1 MVDRIPDKKIV
12 PAKPATSRSTEM
24 VFLRLDSAEPLPSLE
39 PNAAPQLSLELGGE
53 AAFRS
58 GGSIEDDSGT
68 QFDAHCIETA
78 SGKIWVQGDC
88 VLCPCPDC
96 HAPMSVRFWLM
107 ISDCWQCGASVE
119 LTQEQQQAVR
129 QWLEQQ
135 GGSRREKNPLQSSNS
150 MPPSVRPAGRR
161 SANVSAARRPDS
173 SPPVTVR
180 KKLRS
185 EALSRREPVLQRPQ
199 RIKRFQLGPAWVV
212 SLLLHLLVLLLLAL
226 ITFTPREDW
235 ESITLS
241 TFVSTED
248 TEGGDVL
255 EVDMKQERQDDLPRP
270 PLQDLG
276 DQQIQERLAR
286 ADQDARELQVDPTP
300 TVPLPNLSEVRDRMA
315 GEPGSRPIFA
325 ARDPRLRSEMVERE
339 GGTLLTEASVSR
351 GLRWLAENQNR
362 DGSWSLANYPRS
374 DQPDNQGDAA
384 GTALALLPFLGAG
397 QTHEYGIYKE
407 NVAKGLRWLIE
418 RQAVDGDLRAG
429 LSDVRGMYAH
439 GQATIV
445 LVEALAMTGDER
457 FRGPAQ
463 LAVDFIVGAQH
474 DEGGWRYRPG
484 EVGDT
489 SVLGWQ
495 LMALQSARAPGTG
508 LRVPDTALKLASYY
522 LDLASEEEGALYR
535 YQPQQR
541 QAPTPSMTAEA
552 LLCRIYLGWT
562 RDDPRLRTG
571 MDWLWQKH
579 PPQRTEG
586 NLYYWYYGTQ
596 LFHHLGGES
605 WDRWNTEMRDLLVN
619 TQEKRGTQAG
629 SWSPDKF
636 EYGRQGGRIYTTALA
651 VCILEVYYRHL
662 PLFKQLD
669 IDG

>member
-1 MVDRIPDKKIV
+1 
-12 PAKPATSRSTEM
+12 
-24 VFLRLDSAEPLPSLE
+24 
-39 PNAAPQLSLELGGE
+39 
-53 AAFRS
+53 
-58 GGSIEDDSGT
+58 
-68 QFDAHCIETA
+68 
-78 SGKIWVQGDC
+78 
-88 VLCPCPDC
+88 
-96 HAPMSVRFWLM
+96 
-107 ISDCWQCGASVE
+107 
-119 LTQEQQQAVR
+119 
-129 QWLEQQ
+129 
-135 GGSRREKNPLQSSNS
+135 
-150 MPPSVRPAGRR
+150 
-161 SANVSAARRPDS
+161 
-173 SPPVTVR
+173 
-180 KKLRS
+180 
-185 EALSRREPVLQRPQ
+185 
-199 RIKRFQLGPAWVV
+199 
-212 SLLLHLLVLLLLAL
+212 LHLLVLLLLAL

>member
-1 MVDRIPDKKIV
+1 MVDRIRDNTSFSV
-12 PAKPATSRSTEM
+12 TSATARSAEV
-24 VFLRLDSAEPLPSLE
+24 VFLALDSVEPLPPIDSVT
-39 PNAAPQLSLELGGE
+39 PPQLSLEINNRE
-53 AAFRS
+53 AFRS
-58 GGSIEDDSGT
+58 SGFIEDEIGT

-78 SGKIWVQGDC
+78 TGKIWVQGDC

-107 ISDCWQCGASVE
+107 IADCWQCGASVE

-129 QWLEQQ
+129 QWLDEQDKHPPL
-135 GGSRREKNPLQSSNS
+135 EKSPRQEALNS
-150 MPPSVRPAGRR
+150 PAAPAAKRPAVKVPVARKLDAVAKAVAAPKSRTETLPERR
-161 SANVSAARRPDS
+161 TTA
-173 SPPVTVR
+173 
-180 KKLRS
+180 
-185 EALSRREPVLQRPQ
+185 QRPQ

-235 ESITLS
+235 ETITLS

-248 TEGGDVL
+248 TEGGDVR
-255 EVDMKQERQDDLPRP
+255 EVDLKQERQDDLPRP
-270 PLQDLG
+270 SLQDL
-276 DQQIQERLAR
+276 DQQQIQERLAR
-286 ADQDARELQVDPTP
+286 ADQDARELQVDPMP
-300 TVPLPNLSEVRDRMA
+300 TVPLPNLGQVRDRIA

-339 GGTLLTEASVSR
+339 GGTLLTEAAVSR

-362 DGSWSLANYPRS
+362 DGSWSLANYQQS
-374 DQPDNQGDAA
+374 DRPDNSGDAA

-418 RQAVDGDLRAG
+418 RQAIDGDLRAG
-429 LSDVRGMYAH
+429 LNDVRGMYAH

-463 LAVDFIVGAQH
+463 LAVDFIVEAQH

-484 EVGDT
+484 EMGDT

-541 QAPTPSMTAEA
+541 QSPTPSMTAEA

-596 LFHHLGGES
+596 LFHHLGGDS
-605 WDRWNTEMRDLLVN
+605 WDQWNTEMRDLLVN

-662 PLFKQLD
+662 PLFKQLE